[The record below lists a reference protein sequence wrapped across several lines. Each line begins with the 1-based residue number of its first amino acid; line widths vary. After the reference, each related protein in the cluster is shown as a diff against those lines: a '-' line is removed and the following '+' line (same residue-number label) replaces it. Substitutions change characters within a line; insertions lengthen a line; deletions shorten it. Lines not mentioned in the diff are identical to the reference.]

1 MNGRNTE
8 LYVASR
14 SVFMLA
20 QTYLPRKIADV
31 FGRTNNGNTPL
42 SAILLCSL
50 FGFVSLAGLS
60 RQANYQVAHSSS
72 LWFFTS
78 LTTLQPRQTLSAF
91 FTGSIACVYICECIT
106 FLKFKAG

>member
-1 MNGRNTE
+1 MECMLSNTRNTE

-20 QTYLPRKIADV
+20 QTYLPRRVADV

-60 RQANYQVAHSSS
+60 RNAHDQVIISYVGLRWCAMS
-72 LWFFTS
+72 LS
-78 LTTLQPRQTLSAF
+78 LGHA
-91 FTGSIACVYICECIT
+91 
-106 FLKFKAG
+106 